1 MERKRVESHK
11 FGCTGENCILTFYFC
26 PKCGE
31 QINPYDHYCKFC
43 GQALLPPEALE
54 NAAIN
59 TELALKEA
67 ALDIAIKQLALAA
80 KDSDACNSLDT
91 LYEEIR
97 EYVLDKAKKEL
108 KNET

>member
-1 MERKRVESHK
+1 MERKRVKAYK
-11 FGCTGENCILTFYFC
+11 FGCTGKDFILTFYVC

-31 QINPYDHYCKFC
+31 QINPYAHYCKFC

-67 ALDIAIKQLALAA
+67 ALDIAIKQLALNA
-80 KDSDACNSLDT
+80 KDSDGCNSLDE
-91 LYEEIR
+91 LYEGIR

-108 KNET
+108 KK